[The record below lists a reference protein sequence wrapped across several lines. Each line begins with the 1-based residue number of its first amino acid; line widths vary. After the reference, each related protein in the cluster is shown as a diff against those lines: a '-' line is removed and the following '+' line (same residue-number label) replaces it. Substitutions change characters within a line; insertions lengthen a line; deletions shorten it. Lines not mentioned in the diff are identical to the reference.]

1 MTGMIVFISCL
12 ILFVSDTKEKQ
23 PGNSMRRLLPA
34 RPYDNLLAL
43 QINRPILPKSDQGRT
58 GLFISEALDSMSRR
72 LFLHPTH

>member
-1 MTGMIVFISCL
+1 
-12 ILFVSDTKEKQ
+12 
-23 PGNSMRRLLPA
+23 MRRLLPA